1 MTTSLESIGS
11 RLSQYLS
18 YKRIG
23 INKFGRL
30 TNTSGAQISN
40 IINGKNYGMTK
51 LIEIIHVCPDL
62 NMLWLLKGEGDMLVD
77 SVGEAGSSDKPPVS
91 MISNEQQKKLTLLLE
106 ENRGLKSELEKV
118 NLKYNSLE
126 GALTYQTMTIEA
138 YKNSIDVLS
147 ATNRDLKD
155 LLQLYKANT
164 PQAQANAHG
173 DDLENRKNRKSA

>member
-1 MTTSLESIGS
+1 MTTSLDAIGS

-62 NMLWLLKGEGDMLVD
+62 NMLWLLKGEGEMLVD
-77 SVGEAGSSDKPPVS
+77 ATGETGSTDRPPVN
-91 MISNEQQKKLTLLLE
+91 MLSNEQQKKLNMLTE
-106 ENRGLKSELEKV
+106 ENRSLKAELEKI
-118 NLKYNSLE
+118 NLKHNSLE
-126 GALTYQTMTIEA
+126 GALTYQSMTIEA

-155 LLQLYKANT
+155 LLQLYKSSGQVNV
-164 PQAQANAHG
+164 QG
-173 DDLENRKNRKSA
+173 GGEDLEKRNNRKSA

>member
-18 YKRIG
+18 HKRIG

-51 LIEIIHVCPDL
+51 LIEIIRVCPDL
-62 NMLWLLKGEGDMLVD
+62 NMLWLLKGEGEMLLD
-77 SVGEAGSSDKPPVS
+77 ASSEAGNADKAASVSST
-91 MISNEQQKKLTLLLE
+91 EHQKKINALVE
-106 ENRGLKSELEKV
+106 ENRAIKAELEKITM
-118 NLKYNSLE
+118 KHDAIE
-126 GALTYQTMTIEA
+126 GAITYQNMTIDA

-155 LLQLYKANT
+155 LLQLYKTST
-164 PQAQANAHG
+164 PQGQMTTSS
-173 DDLENRKNRKSA
+173 EETKSRKSA

>member
-1 MTTSLESIGS
+1 MTTSLESIGK

-18 YKRIG
+18 LKRIG

-51 LIEIIHVCPDL
+51 LIEIIRVCPDL
-62 NMLWLLKGEGDMLVD
+62 NMLWLLKGEGEMLLD
-77 SVGEAGSSDKPPVS
+77 TGESANADRPASVSASEH
-91 MISNEQQKKLTLLLE
+91 QKKINALMD
-106 ENRGLKSELEKV
+106 ENRALKAELDKITM
-118 NLKYNSLE
+118 KHDAIE
-126 GALTYQTMTIEA
+126 GAISYQNLTIDA

-155 LLQLYKANT
+155 LLQVYKTST
-164 PQAQANAHG
+164 PQGQMSASG
-173 DDLENRKNRKSA
+173 DETKNRRSA